1 MNGVEI
7 LNTIYEYDNLISH
20 WWSLALFI
28 ATVIVCIL
36 GAITVDYDKAQKT
49 FIILAL
55 CLFSSGIVCFGLS
68 KIPTDEI
75 IDTKYQVTISEEV
88 SLNEFMEK
96 YEILNQEGQIYT
108 VREKK

>member
-7 LNTIYEYDNLISH
+7 LNTIYEYNNLISP

-36 GAITVDYDKAQKT
+36 GAFTVDFNKVQK
-49 FIILAL
+49 ILVVLAL
-55 CLFSSGIVCFGLS
+55 CLFSSCIVCLCLS
-68 KIPTDEI
+68 NVPTDEI

-88 SLNEFMEK
+88 SLSEFMEK
-96 YEILNQEGQIYT
+96 YKILNQEGQIYT
-108 VREKK
+108 VRERE